1 MIHLI
6 TRISVVGIA
15 ITTAALVILIA
26 AFNGIEQMVE
36 QLYSEYDSN
45 LTIRAASSKTFPES
59 ALDLKMVRNTEGVG
73 LISRAVEEI
82 VVLKH
87 EQKWVNARMIGIE
100 PDFLKM
106 AKVSGHMVDGF
117 PTLEENG
124 EPMALIGATLLD
136 KLNGFIPQTVG
147 YETVDVYFPRRSAK
161 ISTFSNPFRNQIV
174 KIAGRVN
181 FNREVNQEAFI
192 LPLELA
198 RTMLEYDKDITALY
212 INVKPG
218 SDADDVKSV
227 LQQKLG
233 KKFVVKTHLE
243 KNALI
248 YQTSKSE
255 RFIVICILIF
265 VFVMAAFNL
274 VASLTM
280 LYIEKKDNIKT
291 MQSFGANETFVFR
304 IFFYEGLLI
313 SAQGIVAGLLLGY
326 GVCCLQIFGH
336 VLEMPNSN
344 GEPFPISLT
353 WTDGLLVLTLVGI
366 LSTLASYLPVKYL
379 VRKSRAEVT
388 SSK

>member
-1 MIHLI
+1 MI

-45 LTIRAASSKTFPES
+45 LTIRSVKGKTFDES
-59 ALDLKMVRNTEGVG
+59 TLNLKAIKSTPGVV
-73 LISRAVEEI
+73 LTSKAIEEI

-100 PDFLKM
+100 PAFLEM
-106 AKVSGHMVDGF
+106 ADVSAHMVDGF

-136 KLNGFIPQTVG
+136 KLNGFIPQSVG
-147 YETVDVYFPRRSAK
+147 YETIDVYFPRRNAK
-161 ISTFSNPFRNQIV
+161 ISTVSNPFRNQIM

-192 LPLELA
+192 IPLELA
-198 RTMLEYDKDITALY
+198 RTMLDYEKDITALY
-212 INVKPG
+212 INISPG
-218 SDADDVKSV
+218 SEAEDVKAE

-233 KKFVVKTHLE
+233 KGFVVKTHLE

-265 VFVMAAFNL
+265 VFIMAAFNL

-280 LYIEKKDNIKT
+280 LFIEKKDNIKT

-304 IFFYEGLLI
+304 IFFFEGLLI
-313 SAQGIVAGLLLGY
+313 SAKGIVIGLLLGY
-326 GVCCLQIFGH
+326 FVCCIQIFGN
-336 VLEMPNSN
+336 VLQMPNSN
-344 GEPFPISLT
+344 GEPFPVNLT
-353 WTDGLLVLTLVGI
+353 WMDGVLVLTLVGI

-379 VRKSRAEVT
+379 VRKNRAN
-388 SSK
+388 